1 MQQWLPTL
9 DATPDQWPDV
19 MATALAHVTRTL
31 NDSVGQWLLRPHL
44 HGRFEWPVTAVINS
58 APKRYVIDRLFLS
71 DDVWWIVDFKTS
83 APASGVT
90 IGHFVAEESLRY
102 RGQLGQY
109 KAVLETLVEEQPE
122 GFAVTATPKLP
133 IKTALYF
140 TALSKL
146 EAIN

>member
-19 MATALAHVTRTL
+19 LATALAHVARTL
-31 NDSVGQWLLRPHL
+31 NDSAGLWLLQPHL

-58 APKRYVIDRLFLS
+58 APKRYVIDRLFVS

-90 IGHFVAEESLRY
+90 IDHFVAEESQRY

-109 KAVLETLVEEQPE
+109 KAVLETLVKEQSE
-122 GFAVTATPKLP
+122 RFAGAATPNLP

-140 TALSKL
+140 TALNRL
-146 EAIN
+146 EPIN